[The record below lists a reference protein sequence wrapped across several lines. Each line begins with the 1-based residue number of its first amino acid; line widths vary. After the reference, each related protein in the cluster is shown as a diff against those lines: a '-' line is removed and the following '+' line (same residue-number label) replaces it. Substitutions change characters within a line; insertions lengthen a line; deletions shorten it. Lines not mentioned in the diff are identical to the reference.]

1 MRRLTPPEIV
11 TPAVPAVPGDDG
23 LIDVAREFTA
33 SQRVSLDQ
41 AIRAA
46 EQVSRCEF
54 SVFVG
59 AADGNARH
67 FAERLHAAL
76 STPRRSVL
84 VMVDPTARLIEVVTG
99 AEVRRSLSDREVAL
113 AVLEMRTEFAG
124 GDLVRGLRRGITM
137 LAMAAR
143 APRTLHA

>member
-1 MRRLTPPEIV
+1 M
-11 TPAVPAVPGDDG
+11 AG
-23 LIDVAREFTA
+23 EFTA
-33 SQRVSLDQ
+33 AQRVALDQ

-59 AADGNARH
+59 AAEGDPRR
-67 FAERLHAAL
+67 FAERLHGAL
-76 STPRRSVL
+76 STPHRSVL
-84 VMVDPTARLIEVVTG
+84 IMVDPVARLVEVVTG
-99 AEVRRSLSDREVAL
+99 SEVRRVLSDHEVAL
-113 AVLEMRTEFAG
+113 AVLAMRSEFAE

-143 APRTLHA
+143 APRTLHAEA

>member
-1 MRRLTPPEIV
+1 MY
-11 TPAVPAVPGDDG
+11 
-23 LIDVAREFTA
+23 VAREFTA
-33 SQRVSLDQ
+33 AQLVSLDQ

-59 AADGNARH
+59 AADGDPRR
-67 FAERLHAAL
+67 FAERLHSAL

-84 VMVDPTARLIEVVTG
+84 IMVDPVARLLEVVTG
-99 AEVRRSLSDREVAL
+99 SEVRRVLSDHEVAL
-113 AVLEMRTEFAG
+113 AVLTMRSEFAD
-124 GDLVRGLRRGITM
+124 GDLVRGLRRGMSM

-143 APRTLHA
+143 APRTLHAEA

>member
-1 MRRLTPPEIV
+1 M
-11 TPAVPAVPGDDG
+11 AG
-23 LIDVAREFTA
+23 EFTA

-59 AADGNARH
+59 AAEGEARE

-76 STPRRSVL
+76 ATPSRSVL
-84 VMVDPTARLIEVVTG
+84 VMVDPMARLIEVATG
-99 AEVRRSLSDREVAL
+99 AEVRRVLSDREVAL

-143 APRTLHA
+143 APRTLHAEGSS

>member
-1 MRRLTPPEIV
+1 M
-11 TPAVPAVPGDDG
+11 
-23 LIDVAREFTA
+23 AREFTA

-46 EQVSRCEF
+46 EQVSRFEF

-59 AADGNARH
+59 TAEGEPRP

-76 STPRRSVL
+76 STPHRSLL
-84 VMVDPTARLIEVVTG
+84 VMVDPAARALEIVTG
-99 AEVRRSLSDREVAL
+99 SEVRRNLTDREVAL
-113 AVLEMRTEFAG
+113 AVIEMQSEFAS

-143 APRTLHA
+143 APRTLHVGN

>member
-1 MRRLTPPEIV
+1 
-11 TPAVPAVPGDDG
+11 
-23 LIDVAREFTA
+23 LIDMSREFTA
-33 SQRVSLDQ
+33 QQRVSLDQ

-59 AADGNARH
+59 VADGEPRR

-76 STPRRSVL
+76 STPSRSVL
-84 VMVDPTARLIEVVTG
+84 IMVDPTARVLEVVTG
-99 AEVRRSLSDREVAL
+99 AEVRRVLSDREVAL
-113 AVLEMRTEFAG
+113 AVLDMESEFAG
-124 GDLVRGLRRGITM
+124 GDLVKGLRRGITM

-143 APRTLHA
+143 APRTLHAQA